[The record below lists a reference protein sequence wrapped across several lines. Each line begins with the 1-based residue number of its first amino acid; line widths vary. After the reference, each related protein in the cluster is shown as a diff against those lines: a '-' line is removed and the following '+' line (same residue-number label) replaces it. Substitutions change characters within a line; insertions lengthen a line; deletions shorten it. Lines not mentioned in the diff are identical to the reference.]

1 MENRIA
7 AENGA
12 VFYLSPLRLN
22 EISTA
27 KALCDICVGKNLYS
41 EKDLGNTVKDKK
53 QFFWLLKTEDGETA
67 GYIYYKLTNTKSLA
81 KYAKLDEKILLGVSG
96 SGDKIGQI
104 QSVGIKEKFRGL
116 GIAARLIEFAAD
128 RLQKA
133 DVSAVFTVCW
143 KAENGAFLAP
153 ALKSCGFSFL
163 ASAENVWYDEKQL
176 ICPICGGRCRCGAE
190 IYFKNRKGTKG
201 MKIRLLPKFIIS
213 LGVIGLVMTVAVSL
227 FSYATSKSYLENMY
241 AERVMTN
248 SNAIAAML
256 PAEDVKAIIASG
268 GDKTDAY
275 KKTAALFNK
284 LKKDGNVTF
293 LSLVVPD
300 EDSVHFY
307 LDAMVEEMGDSPE
320 NQLAYGS
327 DVPYTEAANPDD
339 PRDMEKYITIW
350 QMYSQNKG
358 LEKPIVTD
366 NSYGYNYTGISVITD
381 ENGKAIAEIQYILDM
396 SKVRAHLN
404 SFLINMLLIA
414 FAVIGLTILAYI
426 FFVGRVVTKP
436 IGKLA
441 AFTKNITETGVFEN
455 QRISLKTGDEIE
467 QLGNSFNYMLEKL
480 ESHIANL
487 SRVTA
492 EKERIGA
499 ELDIAKNIQASMLP
513 CIFPAFPE
521 RREFDIYATMDPAK
535 EVGGDFYDFFMVDE
549 RHLAI
554 VMADVSGKGVPA
566 ALFMVIGKT
575 LINDHTVPGK
585 DLGEVFTEVNNM
597 LCESN
602 SEGLFITAFEGV
614 LDLATGEFNFVN
626 AGHEMPFILKAG
638 GEFEPYK
645 IRPGFV
651 LAGMENMKYRAG
663 SITLGAGDKIFQ
675 YTDGVTEATS
685 SENELY
691 GMDRL
696 KNALNSVKN
705 TAPAEILDAVKAD
718 IDKFVSGAP
727 QFDDITMLCL
737 EYKAKMGEG
746 CVITVPAAAESID
759 KITEFINAELE
770 KLDCPKKTQKQIDIA
785 ADEIFSNIAHYAYES
800 KDGSAEIRLE
810 KGDNPKAVTLTF
822 TDSGIPYNP
831 LEKPDPDV
839 TLSADEREI
848 GGLGIYIVKKTM
860 DEVNYERKDGKNI
873 LSVTKYL

>member
-1 MENRIA
+1 
-7 AENGA
+7 
-12 VFYLSPLRLN
+12 
-22 EISTA
+22 
-27 KALCDICVGKNLYS
+27 
-41 EKDLGNTVKDKK
+41 
-53 QFFWLLKTEDGETA
+53 
-67 GYIYYKLTNTKSLA
+67 
-81 KYAKLDEKILLGVSG
+81 
-96 SGDKIGQI
+96 
-104 QSVGIKEKFRGL
+104 
-116 GIAARLIEFAAD
+116 
-128 RLQKA
+128 
-133 DVSAVFTVCW
+133 
-143 KAENGAFLAP
+143 
-153 ALKSCGFSFL
+153 
-163 ASAENVWYDEKQL
+163 
-176 ICPICGGRCRCGAE
+176 
-190 IYFKNRKGTKG
+190 

-307 LDAMVEEMGDSPE
+307 IDAMVEEMGDSPE

-467 QLGNSFNYMLEKL
+467 LLGNSFNYMLEKL
-480 ESHIANL
+480 EGYIANL

-638 GEFEPYK
+638 GEFKPYK

-705 TAPAEILDAVKAD
+705 AAPAEILGAVKAD

-737 EYKAKMGEG
+737 EYKAKMGER

-810 KGDNPKAVTLTF
+810 KSDNPKAVTLTF

-860 DEVNYERKDGKNI
+860 DEVKYERKDGKNI
-873 LSVTKYL
+873 LFVTKYL